1 MAMEENK
8 LGLVFRGAAEEE
20 LDNVGNL
27 IFTSMRQRD
36 RSANLPEIPT
46 VLPLIELRNNV
57 FFPNTFIPVLI
68 GRRRTRLLVDDLPG
82 ENSLLAVVAQRN
94 SSDENPTKEGLYRV
108 GTLASVVKVMHDDDK
123 GRITLV
129 LEGLSRIRI
138 EDFVSEKP
146 YFKIHWSELPD
157 RSDLPDN
164 TDAVA
169 FRQVLLEKVERFMGL
184 THTLEM
190 RVLQEMDRTNLSI
203 FFRYLVMNM
212 GIETREKQLLLEC
225 DSEQVRMERLMH
237 IVNREIQVLE
247 LREEIQERTRQNLDK
262 QQREFILQQQMRTIQ
277 DELGEDDED
286 NDAEK
291 FTALGKKLK
300 LTESVR
306 ESFDREVNRLRKMNP
321 MSPDYQ
327 TQSSYLQLFV
337 ELPWGVYTKDNYNL
351 ERARKILDKDHYGLE
366 QVKERILEFLAVLKL
381 RKDLKSPIIC
391 LYGPPGVGKTS
402 LGKSI
407 AAALGRKY
415 IRMSLGGMHDES
427 EIRGH
432 RRTYVGA
439 MPGRII
445 QNLRK
450 AKSSNPVFILDE
462 VDKLSASNVGD
473 PAAALLEVLDPA
485 QNSTFA
491 DNYLEVEYDLSHVL
505 FITTANDVSA
515 IPAPLRDRMEMIEV
529 TGYLVEEK
537 VAIAEHHLIPD
548 QIKEHGLK
556 KGQFQ
561 LDPDLVLRVVQDY
574 TRESGVRHLNQ
585 LIGKLVRQQAKRV
598 AMNEK
603 FNKHLTLADI
613 RERLGAPR
621 FTNEEVGS
629 TATPGVAV
637 GMAWTQVGGE
647 ILYVETSISEGKG
660 SLTITGNLGDV
671 MKESATIALQWV
683 QANAKELGIDPV
695 RFEKS
700 HIHIHV
706 PEGAIPKDGPSA
718 GITMVTSLVSAFTGK
733 APQAGLSMTGEI
745 TLRGKVLAVGG
756 IKEKILAAKRANISR
771 IVLPADNKRDIEEIK
786 PEYVKGLTFS
796 YVKTIDEVIA
806 IAFGDAKI
814 PKESPREGLEG
825 IPMTL
830 GATPY
835 PTSRPVI

>member
-1 MAMEENK
+1 MEENK

-129 LEGLSRIRI
+129 LEGISRIRI

-157 RSDLPDN
+157 KPDLPDN
-164 TDAVA
+164 NDAVA

-561 LDPDLVLRVVQDY
+561 LDPDLILRVVQDY

-629 TATPGVAV
+629 IATPGVAV
-637 GMAWTQVGGE
+637 GMAWTQV
-647 ILYVETSISEGKG
+647 V
-660 SLTITGNLGDV
+660 
-671 MKESATIALQWV
+671 W
-683 QANAKELGIDPV
+683 EL
-695 RFEKS
+695 F
-700 HIHIHV
+700 
-706 PEGAIPKDGPSA
+706 
-718 GITMVTSLVSAFTGK
+718 
-733 APQAGLSMTGEI
+733 
-745 TLRGKVLAVGG
+745 
-756 IKEKILAAKRANISR
+756 
-771 IVLPADNKRDIEEIK
+771 
-786 PEYVKGLTFS
+786 
-796 YVKTIDEVIA
+796 
-806 IAFGDAKI
+806 FGC
-814 PKESPREGLEG
+814 G
-825 IPMTL
+825 
-830 GATPY
+830 
-835 PTSRPVI
+835 

>member
-1 MAMEENK
+1 MEENK

-129 LEGLSRIRI
+129 LEGISRIRI
-138 EDFVSEKP
+138 ENFVSEKP

-157 RSDLPDN
+157 KPDLPDN
-164 TDAVA
+164 NDAVA

-629 TATPGVAV
+629 IATPGVAV

-683 QANAKELGIDPV
+683 QANAKELGIDPS

-771 IVLPADNKRDIEEIK
+771 IVLPTDNKRDIDEIK
-786 PEYVKGLTFS
+786 PEYVKGLTFN

-814 PKESPREGLEG
+814 PKESPLEGLEG

>member
-1 MAMEENK
+1 MEENK

-129 LEGLSRIRI
+129 LEGISRIRI

-157 RSDLPDN
+157 KPDLPDN
-164 TDAVA
+164 NDAVA

-629 TATPGVAV
+629 IATPGVAV

-683 QANAKELGIDPV
+683 QANAKELGIDPS

-771 IVLPADNKRDIEEIK
+771 IVLPTDNKRDIDEIK
-786 PEYVKGLTFS
+786 PEYVKGLTFN

-814 PKESPREGLEG
+814 PKESPLEGLEG

>member
-1 MAMEENK
+1 M
-8 LGLVFRGAAEEE
+8 
-20 LDNVGNL
+20 
-27 IFTSMRQRD
+27 
-36 RSANLPEIPT
+36 
-46 VLPLIELRNNV
+46 
-57 FFPNTFIPVLI
+57 
-68 GRRRTRLLVDDLPG
+68 
-82 ENSLLAVVAQRN
+82 
-94 SSDENPTKEGLYRV
+94 
-108 GTLASVVKVMHDDDK
+108 
-123 GRITLV
+123 
-129 LEGLSRIRI
+129 
-138 EDFVSEKP
+138 
-146 YFKIHWSELPD
+146 
-157 RSDLPDN
+157 
-164 TDAVA
+164 
-169 FRQVLLEKVERFMGL
+169 
-184 THTLEM
+184 
-190 RVLQEMDRTNLSI
+190 
-203 FFRYLVMNM
+203 
-212 GIETREKQLLLEC
+212 
-225 DSEQVRMERLMH
+225 
-237 IVNREIQVLE
+237 
-247 LREEIQERTRQNLDK
+247 
-262 QQREFILQQQMRTIQ
+262 
-277 DELGEDDED
+277 
-286 NDAEK
+286 
-291 FTALGKKLK
+291 
-300 LTESVR
+300 
-306 ESFDREVNRLRKMNP
+306 
-321 MSPDYQ
+321 
-327 TQSSYLQLFV
+327 
-337 ELPWGVYTKDNYNL
+337 YTKDNYNL

-537 VAIAEHHLIPD
+537 MAIAEHHLIPD

-629 TATPGVAV
+629 IATPGVAV

-647 ILYVETSISEGKG
+647 ILYVETSVSEGKG

-683 QANAKELGIDPV
+683 QANAKELRIDPA

-825 IPMTL
+825 IPMPL
-830 GATPY
+830 GTTTY

>member
-1 MAMEENK
+1 MEENK

-36 RSANLPEIPT
+36 RSATLPEIPT

-157 RSDLPDN
+157 KQELPDN
-164 TDAVA
+164 NDAVA

-537 VAIAEHHLIPD
+537 MAIAEHHLIPD

-629 TATPGVAV
+629 IATPGVAV

-647 ILYVETSISEGKG
+647 ILYVETSVSEGKG

-683 QANAKELGIDPV
+683 QANAKELRIDPA

-825 IPMTL
+825 IPMPL
-830 GATPY
+830 GTTTY

>member
-1 MAMEENK
+1 MEENK

-129 LEGLSRIRI
+129 LEGISRIRI

-157 RSDLPDN
+157 KPDLPDN
-164 TDAVA
+164 NDAVA

-629 TATPGVAV
+629 IATPGVAV

-683 QANAKELGIDPV
+683 QANAKELGIDPA

-756 IKEKILAAKRANISR
+756 IKEKILAAKRANINR
-771 IVLPADNKRDIEEIK
+771 IVLPTDNKRDIDEIK

-814 PKESPREGLEG
+814 PKESPLEGLEG
-825 IPMTL
+825 LPMTL

-835 PTSRPVI
+835 PTNRPVI

>member
-1 MAMEENK
+1 MEENK

-129 LEGLSRIRI
+129 LEGISRIRI

-157 RSDLPDN
+157 KPDLPDN
-164 TDAVA
+164 NDAVA

-629 TATPGVAV
+629 IATPGVAV

-683 QANAKELGIDPV
+683 QANAKELGIDPS

-756 IKEKILAAKRANISR
+756 IKEKILAAKRANINR
-771 IVLPADNKRDIEEIK
+771 IVLPTDNKRDIDEIK

-814 PKESPREGLEG
+814 PKESPLEGLEG
-825 IPMTL
+825 LPMTL

-835 PTSRPVI
+835 PTNRPVI

>member
-1 MAMEENK
+1 MEENK

-129 LEGLSRIRI
+129 LEGISRIRI

-157 RSDLPDN
+157 KPDLPDN
-164 TDAVA
+164 NDAVA

-561 LDPDLVLRVVQDY
+561 LDPDLILRVVQDY

-629 TATPGVAV
+629 IATPGVAV

-683 QANAKELGIDPV
+683 QANAKELGIDPS

-771 IVLPADNKRDIEEIK
+771 IVLPTDNKRDIDEIK
-786 PEYVKGLTFS
+786 PEYVNGLTFN

-814 PKESPREGLEG
+814 PKESPLEGLEG

>member
-1 MAMEENK
+1 MEENK

-129 LEGLSRIRI
+129 LEGISRIRI

-157 RSDLPDN
+157 KPDLPDN
-164 TDAVA
+164 NDAVA

-629 TATPGVAV
+629 IATPGVAV

-683 QANAKELGIDPV
+683 QANAKELGIDPS

-718 GITMVTSLVSAFTGK
+718 GITMVTSLASAFTGK

-756 IKEKILAAKRANISR
+756 IKEKILAAKRANINR
-771 IVLPADNKRDIEEIK
+771 IVLPTDNKRDIDEIK

-814 PKESPREGLEG
+814 PKESPLEGLEG
-825 IPMTL
+825 LPMTL

-835 PTSRPVI
+835 PTNRPVI

>member
-1 MAMEENK
+1 MEENK

-129 LEGLSRIRI
+129 LEGISRIRI
-138 EDFVSEKP
+138 EAFVSEKP

-157 RSDLPDN
+157 KPDLPDN
-164 TDAVA
+164 NDAVA

-629 TATPGVAV
+629 IATPGVAV

-683 QANAKELGIDPV
+683 QANAKELGIDPS

-756 IKEKILAAKRANISR
+756 IKEKILAAKRANINR
-771 IVLPADNKRDIEEIK
+771 IVLPTDNKRDIDEIK

-814 PKESPREGLEG
+814 PKESPLEGLEG
-825 IPMTL
+825 LPMTL

-835 PTSRPVI
+835 PTNRPVI

>member
-1 MAMEENK
+1 MEENK
-8 LGLVFRGAAEEE
+8 RGLVFRGAAEEE

-129 LEGLSRIRI
+129 LEGISRIRI

-157 RSDLPDN
+157 KPDLPDN
-164 TDAVA
+164 NDAVA

-629 TATPGVAV
+629 IATPGVAV

-683 QANAKELGIDPV
+683 QANAKELGIDPS

-756 IKEKILAAKRANISR
+756 IKEKILAAKRANINR
-771 IVLPADNKRDIEEIK
+771 IVLPTDNKRDIDEIK

-814 PKESPREGLEG
+814 PKESPLEGLEG
-825 IPMTL
+825 LPMTL

-835 PTSRPVI
+835 PTNRPVI

>member
-1 MAMEENK
+1 
-8 LGLVFRGAAEEE
+8 
-20 LDNVGNL
+20 
-27 IFTSMRQRD
+27 
-36 RSANLPEIPT
+36 
-46 VLPLIELRNNV
+46 
-57 FFPNTFIPVLI
+57 
-68 GRRRTRLLVDDLPG
+68 
-82 ENSLLAVVAQRN
+82 
-94 SSDENPTKEGLYRV
+94 
-108 GTLASVVKVMHDDDK
+108 
-123 GRITLV
+123 
-129 LEGLSRIRI
+129 
-138 EDFVSEKP
+138 
-146 YFKIHWSELPD
+146 
-157 RSDLPDN
+157 
-164 TDAVA
+164 
-169 FRQVLLEKVERFMGL
+169 
-184 THTLEM
+184 
-190 RVLQEMDRTNLSI
+190 
-203 FFRYLVMNM
+203 
-212 GIETREKQLLLEC
+212 
-225 DSEQVRMERLMH
+225 
-237 IVNREIQVLE
+237 
-247 LREEIQERTRQNLDK
+247 
-262 QQREFILQQQMRTIQ
+262 
-277 DELGEDDED
+277 
-286 NDAEK
+286 
-291 FTALGKKLK
+291 
-300 LTESVR
+300 
-306 ESFDREVNRLRKMNP
+306 
-321 MSPDYQ
+321 
-327 TQSSYLQLFV
+327 
-337 ELPWGVYTKDNYNL
+337 
-351 ERARKILDKDHYGLE
+351 
-366 QVKERILEFLAVLKL
+366 
-381 RKDLKSPIIC
+381 
-391 LYGPPGVGKTS
+391 
-402 LGKSI
+402 
-407 AAALGRKY
+407 
-415 IRMSLGGMHDES
+415 MSLGGMHDES

-491 DNYLEVEYDLSHVL
+491 DNYLEVEYDLSRVL

-629 TATPGVAV
+629 IATPGVAV

-683 QANAKELGIDPV
+683 QANAKELGIDPA

-771 IVLPADNKRDIEEIK
+771 IVLPTDNKRDIDEIK
-786 PEYVKGLTFS
+786 PEYVKGLTFN

-814 PKESPREGLEG
+814 PKESPLEGLEG

>member
-129 LEGLSRIRI
+129 LEGISRIRI

-157 RSDLPDN
+157 KPDLPDN
-164 TDAVA
+164 NDAVA

-629 TATPGVAV
+629 IATPGVAV

-683 QANAKELGIDPV
+683 QANAKELGIDPS

-718 GITMVTSLVSAFTGK
+718 GITMVTSLASAFTGK

-756 IKEKILAAKRANISR
+756 IKEKILAAKRANINR
-771 IVLPADNKRDIEEIK
+771 IVLPTDNKRDIDEIK

-814 PKESPREGLEG
+814 PKESPLEGLEG
-825 IPMTL
+825 LPMTL

-835 PTSRPVI
+835 PTNRPVI

>member
-1 MAMEENK
+1 MEENK

-36 RSANLPEIPT
+36 RSATLPEIPT

-157 RSDLPDN
+157 KQELPDN
-164 TDAVA
+164 NDAVA

-537 VAIAEHHLIPD
+537 MAIAEHHLIPD

-629 TATPGVAV
+629 IATPGVAV

-647 ILYVETSISEGKG
+647 ILYVETSVSEGKG

-683 QANAKELGIDPV
+683 QANAKELRIDPA

-700 HIHIHV
+700 PIHIHV

-825 IPMTL
+825 IPMPL
-830 GATPY
+830 GTTTY

>member
-1 MAMEENK
+1 MEENK

-36 RSANLPEIPT
+36 RSATLPEIPT

-157 RSDLPDN
+157 KQELPDN
-164 TDAVA
+164 NDAVA

-537 VAIAEHHLIPD
+537 MAIAEHHLIPD

-629 TATPGVAV
+629 IATPGVAV

-647 ILYVETSISEGKG
+647 ILYVETSVSEGKG
-660 SLTITGNLGDV
+660 ALTITGNLGDV

-683 QANAKELGIDPV
+683 QANAKELRIDPA

-825 IPMTL
+825 IPMPL
-830 GATPY
+830 GTTTY

>member
-1 MAMEENK
+1 MEENK

-129 LEGLSRIRI
+129 LEGISRIRI

-157 RSDLPDN
+157 KPDLPDN
-164 TDAVA
+164 NDAVA

-491 DNYLEVEYDLSHVL
+491 DNYLEVEYDLSRVL

-629 TATPGVAV
+629 IATPGVAV

-683 QANAKELGIDPV
+683 QANAKELGIDPS

-756 IKEKILAAKRANISR
+756 IKEKILAAKRANINR
-771 IVLPADNKRDIEEIK
+771 IVLPTDNKRDIDEIK

-814 PKESPREGLEG
+814 PKESPLEGLEG
-825 IPMTL
+825 LPMTL

-835 PTSRPVI
+835 PTNRPVI

>member
-1 MAMEENK
+1 MEENK

-129 LEGLSRIRI
+129 LEGISRIRI

-157 RSDLPDN
+157 KPDLPDN
-164 TDAVA
+164 NDAVA

-629 TATPGVAV
+629 IATPGVAV

-647 ILYVETSISEGKG
+647 ILYVETSVSEGKG

-683 QANAKELGIDPV
+683 QANAKELGIDPS

-771 IVLPADNKRDIEEIK
+771 IVLPTDNKRDIDEIK
-786 PEYVKGLTFS
+786 PEYVKGLTFN

-814 PKESPREGLEG
+814 PKESPLEGLEG